1 MNGSF
6 SEETSCCNTS
16 VYNYYH
22 LAAFFLIP
30 LLHVY
35 ALLSSAYFFII
46 AFCRRASI
54 CSWSTYRI
62 WRGRVR
68 YFMLSNISL
77 SDFKMIIGISCT
89 RFGSIASIMACLFNG
104 SPLYEFNVCYVPRYQ
119 GTKKCSGLWC
129 GALWFL
135 CTTCIVQIICGQNVD
150 MCRIANCYNA
160 YEWGKPCAWV

>member
-22 LAAFFLIP
+22 LTAFFSHSFAARLCSSLIC
-30 LLHVY
+30 LF
-35 ALLSSAYFFII
+35 FFII

-68 YFMLSNISL
+68 YFMLSSISL

-129 GALWFL
+129 GAL
-135 CTTCIVQIICGQNVD
+135 
-150 MCRIANCYNA
+150 
-160 YEWGKPCAWV
+160 